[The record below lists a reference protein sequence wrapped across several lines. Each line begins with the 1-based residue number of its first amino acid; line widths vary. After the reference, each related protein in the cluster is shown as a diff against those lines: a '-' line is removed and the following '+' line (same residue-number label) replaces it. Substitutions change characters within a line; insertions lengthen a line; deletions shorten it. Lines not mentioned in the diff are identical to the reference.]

1 MYKLVYSD
9 KSIRDLRKIDTKI
22 RERII
27 QKIKFFAEQKN
38 PLWFATKLKRQN
50 IGDYRFRV
58 GDYRVIFDID
68 ETNTIKILFILR
80 IKHRKEIYDDL

>member
-1 MYKLVYSD
+1 MYKVIYSKKSD
-9 KSIRDLRKIDTKI
+9 KDLEALDLDVARRITSKI
-22 RERII
+22 E
-27 QKIKFFAEQKN
+27 FFAEQKN

-58 GDYRVIFDID
+58 GDYRIIFDID
-68 ETNTIKILFILR
+68 EKGIIKILFILR